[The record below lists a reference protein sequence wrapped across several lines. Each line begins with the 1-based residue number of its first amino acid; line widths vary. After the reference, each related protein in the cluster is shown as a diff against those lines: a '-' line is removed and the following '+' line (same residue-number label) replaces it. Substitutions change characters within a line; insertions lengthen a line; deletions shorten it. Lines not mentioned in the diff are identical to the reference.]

1 MQVKGPASTVSL
13 NNFTALPS
21 NKMLQRLQNQL
32 EALTPANKQPL
43 NSNEEN
49 AIEHVNASQP
59 HRDEK

>member
-1 MQVKGPASTVSL
+1 MQVKGPAPTASL

-21 NKMLQRLQNQL
+21 NEMLQHLQNQL

-43 NSNEEN
+43 NSNGEN

-59 HRDEK
+59 HRDQK